1 MAARTE
7 VLDALGDPTRR
18 AILDLLRREGS
29 RSVRE
34 IADALPVT
42 RSAVSQHLRVL
53 KDARLV
59 RDEPRGTRR
68 FYSLAPEGLADAR
81 AYLELFWQHAL
92 ASLKDA
98 AEASETNAGA

>member
-1 MAARTE
+1 VATQPE

-59 RDEPRGTRR
+59 RDEAVGTRR

-92 ASLKDA
+92 ASLKEA
-98 AEASETNAGA
+98 AESADKQA